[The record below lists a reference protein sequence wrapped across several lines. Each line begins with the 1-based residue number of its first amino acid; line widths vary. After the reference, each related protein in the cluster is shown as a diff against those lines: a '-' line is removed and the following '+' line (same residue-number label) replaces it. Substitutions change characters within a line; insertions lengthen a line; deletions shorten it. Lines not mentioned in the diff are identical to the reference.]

1 MYQDFFIY
9 GKFYRN
15 HPLYSKYENALQIQV
30 YFDDFETENPLGSK
44 HVIHKLGCLYFTLHN
59 FAATPE
65 LISDEYPSH
74 DIVSLSRWEEVWHWQ
89 NTKSICWRCK
99 RIGTELNESVVH
111 WSTYLWYHCTD
122 YRYQFRFKWHSWLY
136 GIFQC
141 QLLLQ
146 DVPYCQGHSSD
157 SIQWEWPTGDFS
169 QPKHWKSITPI
180 LLRI

>member
-74 DIVSLSRWEEVWHWQ
+74 DIVSLSRWEEVWH
-89 NTKSICWRCK
+89 
-99 RIGTELNESVVH
+99 
-111 WSTYLWYHCTD
+111 
-122 YRYQFRFKWHSWLY
+122 
-136 GIFQC
+136 
-141 QLLLQ
+141 
-146 DVPYCQGHSSD
+146 
-157 SIQWEWPTGDFS
+157 
-169 QPKHWKSITPI
+169 
-180 LLRI
+180 